1 MEIETNIN
9 RNLSDSVCDINS
21 GRIIIFD
28 NKIVK
33 FIQNEE
39 QAHNQS
45 ILDIQ
50 DLKIIKSNK
59 ATYEVEYIN
68 RHDIYQNKY
77 NAKITITNGSSFY
90 VKLNLFQKLKLKLIL
105 VKHWFNKP
113 DNTWKFIV
121 YITATILTI
130 IGLLYTML
138 KPS

>member
-1 MEIETNIN
+1 MEIETDIN
-9 RNLSDSVCDINS
+9 RNLSDSGCDINS

-39 QAHNQS
+39 QEHNQS
-45 ILDIQ
+45 LLDIQ
-50 DLKIIKSNK
+50 DIKIIKSNK

-90 VKLNLFQKLKLKLIL
+90 VKLNFIERLKIKWMIKNHWIQKGNNITIVITL
-105 VKHWFNKP
+105 V
-113 DNTWKFIV
+113 IA
-121 YITATILTI
+121 IISTI
-130 IGLLYTML
+130 IAYLNYI
-138 KPS
+138 K